1 MTTDFWTLRAATTL
15 FAYGLGLG
23 FLLLYGVVMWKIFK
37 NEIDLGSIIQEK
49 DSSGKS
55 SIARF
60 QLLVFTLTI
69 AGLYVIL
76 SIEAGTLID
85 VPAGALALL
94 GISGGSFL
102 ISKGIGT
109 PELRTEEKRL
119 DVEKERVKVA
129 AAERR
134 ADLSKDQ

>member
-15 FAYGLGLG
+15 FAYGLSIG
-23 FLLLYGVVMWKIFK
+23 FLLLYSVVMWKIFK

-119 DVEKERVKVA
+119 DVEKEKVKVA

>member
-1 MTTDFWTLRAATTL
+1 MTDFWTVRAATII
-15 FAYGLGLG
+15 FAYGLAVG
-23 FLLLYGVVMWKIFK
+23 FLLLYAAVLLKIFK
-37 NEIDLGSIIQEK
+37 DQIDLGSIIQEK
-49 DSSGKS
+49 DSTGKS

-85 VPAGALALL
+85 VPNGALLLL

-102 ISKGIGT
+102 VSKGIGT
-109 PELRTEEKRL
+109 PAMRTEEKQL
-119 DVEKERVKVA
+119 DVEMEKAKA
-129 AAERR
+129 ATAQ
-134 ADLSKDQ
+134 ANALAGK